1 MLSSRNSNPL
11 VGKKL
16 EMEKKVSPKDSQKFK
31 LSTQRYNNKKNMKV
45 FRETEY
51 KSPTNKLL
59 ADENLPKPV
68 K

>member
-16 EMEKKVSPKDSQKFK
+16 EMEKKVSPKDK
-31 LSTQRYNNKKNMKV
+31 LKMATSRYNNKKNMKV

-51 KSPTNKLL
+51 KSPTNKFLL
-59 ADENLPKPV
+59 EEN
-68 K
+68 